1 MLWREVWVHSA
12 LRKNWI
18 CLVEPVWMEKLEDLC
33 QSPGH
38 QHWRRSSKR
47 RASQGKG
54 TRDSETIRGPLREGW
69 EGTLQDEKTVVSGGR
84 VPVMGVELGTGV
96 RL

>member
-1 MLWREVWVHSA
+1 
-12 LRKNWI
+12 
-18 CLVEPVWMEKLEDLC
+18 MEKLEDLC

-54 TRDSETIRGPLREGW
+54 TRDSEIISGPLREGW
-69 EGTLQDEKTVVSGGR
+69 EGTLQDEKTVVSGGKSSCDGGGAGDR
-84 VPVMGVELGTGV
+84 RQAVS
-96 RL
+96 